1 LVEDWFGC
9 CGDEWNAFV
18 GKECDIADGGHDI
31 PDVWLIE
38 EAEGF
43 PPVFAGD
50 VEVGGLPEGPGDK
63 GIGDGE
69 GEGCRIRPEG
79 VMGLEDGEG
88 DFGGVE
94 TGLGNGGE
102 AGGEELVAD
111 AKWAMDE
118 EMFAGKVFA
127 APGACVDVGVCDNA
141 EETWRGGCEV
151 RGDGVGGDVPF
162 IFCQSHCAD
171 VYIGDGV

>member
-1 LVEDWFGC
+1 MIIPIKSLIPFALAGVSLTCSLSVAAQDKAGLYVT
-9 CGDEWNAFV
+9 AY
-18 GKECDIADGGHDI
+18 GGSST
-31 PDVWLIE
+31 LASTNFTE
-38 EAEGF
+38 SRTAM
-43 PPVFAGD
+43 AA
-50 VEVGGLPEGPGDK
+50 LN
-63 GIGDGE
+63 
-69 GEGCRIRPEG
+69 
-79 VMGLEDGEG
+79 GEG